1 MPVVMGTAGHIDH
14 GKTSLVRALS
24 NIDCDRL
31 EEEKRRGITIEL
43 GFAYLD
49 FPEGRRL
56 SIVDVPGHEKFVKTM
71 VAGATG
77 IDFVLL
83 VIAADEGVMPQ
94 TREHLEICTLLGI
107 STGLVAVTKTD
118 MVDPELL
125 GMALEDI
132 AATLKGTFLENAPV
146 FPVSSQTGE
155 GLPALRDALMKMERE
170 LAPPRLQDIFR
181 LPVDRVFT
189 LKGHGT
195 VVTGTMSSGSVSVG
209 DEITL
214 YPSGKKA
221 RVRSLQSHWESVTL
235 APSGRRTAVNLQG
248 LEVDD
253 VQRGDVLAH
262 TGDLIPSLTWET
274 RITCLSSSPRPLRHR
289 VEVHL
294 HHGTREIMA
303 RLYFRDADALAPGQS
318 AVCQVRFQE
327 PVPAIFGDR
336 FILRSFSP
344 LRTVAGGVVLHPLG
358 LALTRRDPAHSHKV
372 DLLEALPG
380 ADEETL
386 ILTQIELAGKSGVR
400 FGELRLLTGLESK
413 KLDKLLGL
421 LGGRQ
426 QAFCFDREEKA
437 YVSLPVMDAL
447 GASCL
452 EFVAAYHKSN
462 SLQTGIS
469 RGALASGWGRGLPPK
484 LVHFVTERL
493 VKQGTLEAAGDALR
507 IPGYSV
513 TLGAGQQDL
522 RDSLKTLYVK
532 GAFTPPTMRETL
544 EALGVSARELDPV
557 LRLLVKEGE
566 LVRVEDGL
574 YYAKESLEA
583 LREKVR
589 EWFSG
594 HDDLDPASFRELTGL
609 SRKFA
614 IPLLE
619 HFDATR
625 LTVRVGNRRILRSAS

>member
-1 MPVVMGTAGHIDH
+1 MGTAGHIDH
-14 GKTSLVRALS
+14 GKTSLIRALT
-24 NIDCDRL
+24 NINCDRL

-94 TREHLEICTLLGI
+94 TREHLEICSLLGI
-107 STGLVAVTKTD
+107 TTGLVAVTKTD

-132 AATLKGTFLENAPV
+132 ASTLQGTFLENAPV
-146 FPVSSQTGE
+146 FPVSAHTGE
-155 GLPALRDALMKMERE
+155 GLDQLREALRNLERE
-170 LAPPRLQDIFR
+170 LAPPRMQDVFR

-189 LKGHGT
+189 MKGHGT
-195 VVTGTMSSGSVSVG
+195 VVTGTMTSGSVSVG
-209 DEITL
+209 DEVML

-248 LEVDD
+248 LELED

-262 TGDLIPSLTWET
+262 PGVLRASTLWEACV
-274 RITCLSSSPRPLRHR
+274 TCLSSSPRPLRHR

-303 RLYFRDADALAPGQS
+303 RLYFRGTDALAPGQS
-318 AVCQVRFQE
+318 AVCQIRFQE
-327 PVPAIFGDR
+327 PVTAIFGDR

-344 LRTVAGGVVLHPLG
+344 LRTVAGGTVLHPLG
-358 LALTRRDPAHSHKV
+358 LGLTRRDPAYGRKLE
-372 DLLEALPG
+372 LLAALPE
-380 ADEETL
+380 ADEDTR
-386 ILTQIELAGKSGVR
+386 ILAQIELAGQTGTS
-400 FGELRLLTGLESK
+400 FADLRLLTGLESK
-413 KLDKLLGL
+413 RLEKALASLSGK
-421 LGGRQ
+421 Q
-426 QAFCFDREEKA
+426 QVFCFDREEKR
-437 YVSLPVMDAL
+437 YISLPVVENL

-452 EFVAAYHKSN
+452 AFIKGYHESN
-462 SLQTGIS
+462 ALKTGIS
-469 RGALASGWGRGLPPK
+469 RGALASGWGRALPPK
-484 LVHFVTERL
+484 LVHFMTERL
-493 VKQGTLEAAGDALR
+493 VRQGVLEAEGDSLR
-507 IPGYSV
+507 IPGHSV
-513 TLGAGQQDL
+513 TLGTQMRDL
-522 RDSLKTLYVK
+522 RDALKKLYLD
-532 GAFTPPTMRETL
+532 ASFTPPIMKEVL
-544 EALGVSARELDPV
+544 EALKVNSRELEPV
-557 LRLLVKEGE
+557 LRLLVKDGE
-566 LVRVEDGL
+566 LVRVEEGL
-574 YYAKESLEA
+574 YYPKETLEI

-589 EWFSG
+589 TWFAS
-594 HDDLDPASFRELTGL
+594 HDDLDPAGFRELTGL

-625 LTVRVGNRRILRSAS
+625 LTVRVGNRRVLRGQG